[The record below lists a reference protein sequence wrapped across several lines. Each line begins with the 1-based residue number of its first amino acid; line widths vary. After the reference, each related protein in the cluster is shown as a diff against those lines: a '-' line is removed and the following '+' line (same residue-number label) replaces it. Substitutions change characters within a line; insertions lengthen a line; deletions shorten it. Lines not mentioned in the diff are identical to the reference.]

1 VTTKPTPA
9 PTVRLLQAVPEFED
23 AVQVLCEAFNT
34 DSPHDLINT
43 SLMKALATSG
53 NYVAGVFLADEL
65 AGVLVAWRGRAGR
78 LHSHIA
84 GVHPKHQ
91 GLGLGYE
98 LKMHERRWARA
109 RGLSG
114 VEWTFDPLVRR
125 NAYFNLGKLGAR
137 VRGFHPNFYGK
148 LEDGLNSGDDTDRL
162 LVEWD
167 IRPATADPWVG
178 EHSSGLLGPVAL
190 DPGSWNFE
198 PPPEVT
204 VASPD
209 DSIRLVLTPYD
220 IEGLRVERPELVTR
234 WRHAVRL
241 GFSAA
246 LDAGFT
252 VTGFTVDGCYVL
264 RRPVRRTSTS

>member
-1 VTTKPTPA
+1 MTTKPTPA
-9 PTVRLLQAVPEFED
+9 PTVRLLETVPEFED

-43 SLMKALATSG
+43 SVLIALSTSG
-53 NYVAGVFLADEL
+53 NYVAGAFLEDEL
-65 AGVLVAWRGRAGR
+65 AGVLVAWRGPAGR

-91 GLGLGYE
+91 SLGLGYR
-98 LKMHERRWARA
+98 LKMHERRWART
-109 RGLSG
+109 RHMSF
-114 VEWTFDPLVRR
+114 VDWTFDPLVRR

-137 VRGFHPNFYGK
+137 VLGYRPNFYGA

-167 IRPATADPWVG
+167 IRPEHADPRVA
-178 EHSSGLLGPVAL
+178 EHSSDLVGPLAL

-198 PPPEVT
+198 PPPAVT

-220 IEGLRVERPELVTR
+220 IENLRVERPELVVR
-234 WRHAVRL
+234 WREAVRL
-241 GFSAA
+241 GFGSA

-252 VTGFTVDGCYVL
+252 VAGFTVDGCYLL
-264 RRPVRRTSTS
+264 RRP